1 MEQKNKISLRQFY
14 RNIDEYILNQ
24 SHEQAILYSKFLLKK
39 YPKNVM
45 LYQLLGK
52 AYLDTKQYDLA
63 FILFNKI
70 LEIDPDDFVSHIG
83 SSLISESFGNIE
95 DAYSSMLRAYE
106 IQPSNESLQNE
117 VLRLIRL
124 KDGFAPEKARLTRGA
139 LIKMYTRSKLTDQA
153 IAEAKLGLHE
163 SPDRI
168 DFKVHLADMLATSG
182 KPENALE
189 ICFRVIKE
197 KPYCK
202 PILLLLFR
210 ILSNSMDRDQSI
222 IYKSRLTELDPY
234 FSFMKPDTNSVNDIP
249 DVAIMVNAGDLPADE
264 IIDITAFLENEW
276 KSENIKDQND
286 LSDDKPDWEKIV
298 NEAVANNG
306 IGEPIDEQD
315 LDVIN
320 MNNSEDGIS
329 EDVNEVTKTKREKL
343 RSKLTGEEPSSIKN
357 VSAEEEIPDWILT
370 YGAIEKKSEMKPE
383 DHQAQ
388 NENLEFAPPSE
399 SEFKEDG
406 MTDHAIPINPVVEKD
421 GFISTSTD
429 WMRIEENRA
438 PIDNADEIPSLDDTQ
453 KIKSLKHDPKDVE
466 EQLEK
471 ALLENDSEFAT
482 KCIDFLLN
490 KKFDLGNVAKKLNNY
505 LQANP
510 DNIEL
515 WLFLVRIYRKLDMN
529 DNALAALEK
538 AQKMISV

>member
-182 KPENALE
+182 KPEDALE

-210 ILSNSMDRDQSI
+210 ILSNSMDRD
-222 IYKSRLTELDPY
+222 
-234 FSFMKPDTNSVNDIP
+234 
-249 DVAIMVNAGDLPADE
+249 
-264 IIDITAFLENEW
+264 
-276 KSENIKDQND
+276 
-286 LSDDKPDWEKIV
+286 
-298 NEAVANNG
+298 
-306 IGEPIDEQD
+306 
-315 LDVIN
+315 
-320 MNNSEDGIS
+320 
-329 EDVNEVTKTKREKL
+329 
-343 RSKLTGEEPSSIKN
+343 
-357 VSAEEEIPDWILT
+357 
-370 YGAIEKKSEMKPE
+370 
-383 DHQAQ
+383 
-388 NENLEFAPPSE
+388 
-399 SEFKEDG
+399 
-406 MTDHAIPINPVVEKD
+406 
-421 GFISTSTD
+421 
-429 WMRIEENRA
+429 
-438 PIDNADEIPSLDDTQ
+438 
-453 KIKSLKHDPKDVE
+453 
-466 EQLEK
+466 
-471 ALLENDSEFAT
+471 
-482 KCIDFLLN
+482 
-490 KKFDLGNVAKKLNNY
+490 
-505 LQANP
+505 
-510 DNIEL
+510 
-515 WLFLVRIYRKLDMN
+515 
-529 DNALAALEK
+529 
-538 AQKMISV
+538 

>member
-24 SHEQAILYSKFLLKK
+24 SHEQAILYSKFLLKE

-63 FILFNKI
+63 FLLFKKI

-83 SSLISESFGNIE
+83 SSLIFENFGDIE
-95 DAYSSMLRAYE
+95 NAYSSMLRAYE

-124 KDGFAPEKARLTRGA
+124 KDGFAPEKVRLTRGA

-168 DFKVHLADMLATSG
+168 DFMVHLADMLEISG
-182 KPENALE
+182 KPEDALE
-189 ICFRVIKE
+189 LCFKVIKE

-210 ILSNSMDRDQSI
+210 ILSKSLDPDQSV
-222 IYKSRLTELDPY
+222 IYKSRLTELNPY
-234 FSFMKPDTNSVNDIP
+234 FGFMKPDTNSVNDIP
-249 DVAIMVNAGDLPADE
+249 DVAIMVDAGDLPADE
-264 IIDITAFLENEW
+264 IEDIAIFLENEW
-276 KSENIKDQND
+276 KSENIKDHKD
-286 LSDDKPDWEKIV
+286 LFDEKPDWEKIV

-306 IGEPIDEQD
+306 IGEPIDEQE

-320 MNNSEDGIS
+320 MNNFEDGFS
-329 EDVNEVTKTKREKL
+329 EDVNDVTKTKREKL
-343 RSKLTGEEPSSIKN
+343 RSKLTGGEPSRAKYD
-357 VSAEEEIPDWILT
+357 SAGEEIPDWILS
-370 YGAIEKKSEMKPE
+370 YEAVDKKSKQDLG
-383 DHQAQ
+383 DHQKHDD
-388 NENLEFAPPSE
+388 NLEFVHPSDG
-399 SEFKEDG
+399 EFKEDG
-406 MTDHAIPINPVVEKD
+406 MTDHAVPVNPVVEKD
-421 GFISTSTD
+421 GFISTSND
-429 WMRIEENRA
+429 WMRVEDNRA
-438 PIDNADEIPSLDDTQ
+438 PNDNADEMPSLDDTQ
-453 KIKSLKHDPKDVE
+453 KIKTLKQDPKDVE

-482 KCIDFLLN
+482 KCIEFLLN
-490 KKFDLGNVAKKLNNY
+490 KKFNLSNVAEKIDNY
-505 LQANP
+505 LQAHP
-510 DNIEL
+510 GNIEL